1 LGGFFGFPSVSL
13 RPARYRFTFRGL
25 RARKDLL
32 GIIDNRARV
41 WHSIV
46 LVYDDERGLNADYE
60 QWLEELDPTNPLAV
74 IGITALARTTGMG
87 I

>member
-1 LGGFFGFPSVSL
+1 
-13 RPARYRFTFRGL
+13 L

>member
-1 LGGFFGFPSVSL
+1 
-13 RPARYRFTFRGL
+13 L

-41 WHSIV
+41 RWHSIV
-46 LVYDDERGLNADYE
+46 LVYLDERGLNADYE

-74 IGITALARTTGMG
+74 IGITALVRTTGMG